1 MACSKRYGFNPDT
14 PEERRRQVLT
24 IVPTDWAAEWLRP
37 MTPNF
42 KMVGAV
48 LSGPGKS
55 LPVELE
61 VSSLS
66 PSPAGRQFPAT
77 FHS

>member
-1 MACSKRYGFNPDT
+1 M
-14 PEERRRQVLT
+14 LT

-48 LSGPGKS
+48 LSRPGKP
-55 LPVELE
+55 LPGELE
-61 VSSLS
+61 VSSQL
-66 PSPAGRQFPAT
+66 PSPAGRRFPAT
-77 FHS
+77 FHT